1 MRLFAST
8 AFVNNQW
15 HKNVIISISDGL
27 ITEIEID
34 CKEPSAGVEKI
45 NGALIPGMPNLHSHA
60 FQRAFAGLA
69 ELRQNGIAQDNF
81 WSWRSTMYEFAKRLT
96 PDQVGI
102 IAQQLYIEMLK
113 SGYTS
118 VAEFHYLHHTQKGR
132 PYKNVT
138 VMSDQVISAAKT
150 IGIAITHLPVLYCYG
165 GFGQRKPSTEQS
177 RFASDIDNYA
187 AIIENLTGKYGNDN
201 NVKIGCA
208 LHSLRAIDNGV
219 LQNSIELIDQYD
231 TDLPIHI
238 HIAEQEKE
246 VSDCL
251 ISSGQRPV
259 EWLFDRANINH
270 RWTLIHATQLSEKE
284 LHTIAQSQCVV
295 GLCPSTEANLGDGI
309 FPAAEFI
316 ELGGSFG
323 IGSDSQITINPY
335 DELRILEYGQRLKHQ
350 KRAMVATYKETS
362 IGTSLITRALKGG
375 AQALGLNAGAI
386 EVGMRADLVVLD
398 TESPVL
404 IGKSLDQIFD
414 CLIFAGHHGMV
425 KDVMSGGKWQIQ
437 DRRHPLE
444 QQTLEK
450 FKRLMK
456 DIATVH

>member
-1 MRLFAST
+1 MRLFANT
-8 AFVNNQW
+8 AFVDNQW
-15 HKNVIISISDGL
+15 QNDVIVSIDDGFITNV
-27 ITEIEID
+27 EIG
-34 CKEPSAGVEKI
+34 CKEPSAGIEKVH
-45 NGALIPGMPNLHSHA
+45 GALIPGMPNLHSHA

-102 IAQQLYIEMLK
+102 VAEQLYIEMLK

-118 VAEFHYLHHTQKGR
+118 VAEFHYLHHTQKGK

-138 VMSDQVISAAKT
+138 VMSDHVISAAKST
-150 IGIAITHLPVLYCYG
+150 GIGITHLPVLYCYG
-165 GFGQRKPSTEQS
+165 GFGQRKPSSEQS
-177 RFASDIDNYA
+177 RFASDLDNYA
-187 AIIENLTGKYGNDN
+187 KIIDNLISKYKHDRS
-201 NVKIGCA
+201 VKVGCA

-219 LQNSIELIDQYD
+219 LQNSIELTNQYD
-231 TDLPIHI
+231 AELPIHI

-251 ISSGQRPV
+251 ISSGHRPV
-259 EWLFDRANINH
+259 EWLFERANVDH
-270 RWTLIHATQLSEKE
+270 RWTLIHATHLSQEE
-284 LHTIAQSQCVV
+284 LESIAESNCVV

-350 KRAMVATYKETS
+350 KRAMIATYKETS
-362 IGTSLITRALKGG
+362 IGTSMVTRALKGG
-375 AQALGLNAGAI
+375 AQALGINAGAI
-386 EVGMRADLVVLD
+386 ETGMRADLVVLD
-398 TESPVL
+398 SESPTL
-404 IGKSLDQIFD
+404 IGKPLDQLFD
-414 CLIFAGHHGMV
+414 CLIFAGHHGIV
-425 KDVMSGGKWQIQ
+425 KDVMTSGNWQIKDGQ
-437 DRRHPLE
+437 HPRE
-444 QQTLEK
+444 AETLSQ
-450 FKRLMK
+450 FKKLMK
-456 DIATVH
+456 SIATVH